1 MGGRHQILLFAL
13 AAPHFTTSSHSPS
26 FVCSI
31 KVQELPPISRTILL
45 KIGTLVRLRQE
56 NSTRLHQRHRTSRFI
71 PNNTARS
78 HCLPVH
84 IERPYSNRASPS
96 RASNKCASILTSTL
110 PINPIPVRAYRVRP
124 KTTNLEPQVPQC
136 QRPIKLPTAATNT
149 SAITLSTR
157 FRTKDIWH
165 GRLELVG

>member
-71 PNNTARS
+71 PITLRDLIVSPSTSN
-78 HCLPVH
+78 VH
-84 IERPYSNRASPS
+84 TRIERPH
-96 RASNKCASILTSTL
+96 
-110 PINPIPVRAYRVRP
+110 
-124 KTTNLEPQVPQC
+124 LEPPTNALASC
-136 QRPIKLPTAATNT
+136 PRPFP
-149 SAITLSTR
+149 STP
-157 FRTKDIWH
+157 FQ
-165 GRLELVG
+165 

>member
-1 MGGRHQILLFAL
+1 MGRHQILLFAL

-45 KIGTLVRLRQE
+45 KIGTLSL
-56 NSTRLHQRHRTSRFI
+56 S
-71 PNNTARS
+71 P
-78 HCLPVH
+78 
-84 IERPYSNRASPS
+84 RPH

-110 PINPIPVRAYRVRP
+110 PINPIPVRAYRVRRP

>member
-1 MGGRHQILLFAL
+1 MGAL

-110 PINPIPVRAYRVRP
+110 PINPIPVRAYRVVRFHF
-124 KTTNLEPQVPQC
+124 NIFASIADC
-136 QRPIKLPTAATNT
+136 AAATKNNQ
-149 SAITLSTR
+149 S
-157 FRTKDIWH
+157 
-165 GRLELVG
+165 